1 MSRLFTLV
9 ICLAVIA
16 QTVWRLSSHMVR
28 VLRSVTC
35 SNSCGSMMDSLSWSR
50 PLPLSSGLHGG
61 HLCKSATTTHI
72 RWFTCRFRRKRALNL
87 MNRQPETFISRWK
100 EFLTDTKTSCMAGST
115 LCATICLWCWQTN
128 LFLFCSPCWKKLTR
142 KALTWFILMV

>member
-16 QTVWRLSSHMVR
+16 QTVWRLSSHMER